1 MYSAYKL
8 NKQGDNIQPWCTP
21 FPTWKQSVVP
31 RLVLVLLLDLH
42 TDFSGMVVWYSQLLK
57 NFPQF
62 VVIHTVKG
70 FHVVNEAHI
79 FLDSLAFSMTQW
91 MLAIWSLVPL
101 AFLNTACISGSFL
114 FTYCWSLAWRILSII
129 LLACETVQ
137 LCGSL
142 NIRWHC
148 LSLGLEWKLTFSNLL
163 RFPNLLAYWVQHK
176 TWPTGEGNGRHFSM
190 LALKT
195 PWQVKFNYPYLNI
208 LNKS

>member
-1 MYSAYKL
+1 
-8 NKQGDNIQPWCTP
+8 
-21 FPTWKQSVVP
+21 
-31 RLVLVLLLDLH
+31 
-42 TDFSGMVVWYSQLLK
+42 MVVWYSQLLK

-70 FHVVNEAHI
+70 FHVVNEAHV

-101 AFLNTACISGSFL
+101 AFLNIACISGSFL
-114 FTYCWSLAWRILSII
+114 FTYCWSLAWRILHII

-142 NIRWHC
+142 SIRWHC

-163 RFPNLLAYWVQHK
+163 SFPNLLAYWVQHK
-176 TWPTGEGNGRHFSM
+176 TWPTGEGNGRHFSI
-190 LALKT
+190 LALRT